1 MYCRMKVTALM
12 DDRLIDDVRVFSG
25 GKNITESMVIA
36 LTEWLNIQK
45 LKRLNNELESA
56 PLRFA
61 DGFTAEKARELNRRL
76 KPV

>member
-1 MYCRMKVTALM
+1 MKVTALM
-12 DDRLIDDVRVFSG
+12 DDQLIDDVRVFSG

-45 LKRLNNELESA
+45 LKRLNHELESA

-61 DGFTAEKARELNRRL
+61 DGFTAEKARELNRRH
-76 KPV
+76 KSV